1 MEAIPIVMAY
11 LGTLWT
17 PKNELAAS
25 LLVILSNVIN
35 LVRDLIEL
43 YGSLKLNNYNMIYT
57 QYDRFVLFLKVI
69 YQCPQHQ
76 LFSVHIIYNTL
87 LLIP

>member
-43 YGSLKLNNYNMIYT
+43 YGSLKLNN
-57 QYDRFVLFLKVI
+57 
-69 YQCPQHQ
+69 
-76 LFSVHIIYNTL
+76 
-87 LLIP
+87 